1 MPGKKNNSLFYKVIL
16 YESLEMRC
24 NEQVDVIGNIHGQS
38 IKNVLKCFKH
48 LVQSFIASINLS
60 HSLSHTLVTMMS
72 VLITFAF
79 YTSKL
84 KNQNHLKIS
93 LFFFSEHPEMRK
105 KKKRIKRVLL
115 KTKNLHVYLKNKR
128 KQCWHQ

>member
-48 LVQSFIASINLS
+48 LV
-60 HSLSHTLVTMMS
+60 
-72 VLITFAF
+72 
-79 YTSKL
+79 
-84 KNQNHLKIS
+84 
-93 LFFFSEHPEMRK
+93 
-105 KKKRIKRVLL
+105 
-115 KTKNLHVYLKNKR
+115 
-128 KQCWHQ
+128 